1 MAYSIPTRG
10 PVDGSRIELNEDY
23 ELGYWTS
30 RFGCTAEQLVDAL
43 QAVGVS
49 ATAVG
54 RYLGAQAAGAQVRHD
69 QPAVTHPP
77 ST

>member
-1 MAYSIPTRG
+1 MAHIIPTRG
-10 PVDGSRIELNEDY
+10 PVDGARIELNEDY

-49 ATAVG
+49 TSAVG
-54 RYLGAQAAGAQVRHD
+54 SYLAAQAEGAQVRHD
-69 QPAVTHPP
+69 HPPTTHPP

>member
-1 MAYSIPTRG
+1 MAHSIPTQG
-10 PVDGSRIELNEDY
+10 PVDGARIELNEDY

-30 RFGCTAEQLVDAL
+30 RFGCTAEQLIDAL

-49 ATAVG
+49 ATVVG
-54 RYLGAQAAGAQVRHD
+54 SYLATQAERAQVRHD
-69 QPAVTHPP
+69 QPATTHPP

>member
-10 PVDGSRIELNEDY
+10 PVDGARIELNEDY
-23 ELGYWTS
+23 ELGYWTL

-54 RYLGAQAAGAQVRHD
+54 SYLAAQAAGAQVRHD

-77 ST
+77 SA